1 MSQNICWLLGATM
14 ASPEAAVA
22 FLEYLT
28 SNVIKD
34 DIDLN
39 TSPCFDTTALIDVKD
54 ITASPGRVICRF
66 PVTERVQNRYN
77 TLHGGCIGAHTLAG

>member
-1 MSQNICWLLGATM
+1 M
-14 ASPEAAVA
+14 ASAEAAVA

-34 DIDLN
+34 EVDLN
-39 TSPCFDTTALIDVKD
+39 SSPCFDTLAMVDLKD
-54 ITASPGRVICRF
+54 ITASPGRVVCRF

-77 TLHGGCIGAHTLAG
+77 TLHGGCIGATRL